1 LAHPVPGAF
10 TVRRP
15 RPEKAAVA
23 AARREQDPP
32 SVGRA
37 IFRFMATSLVAMLVL
52 ALAAVY
58 VQRRLGEEAAVKA
71 ARENASLIARGIV
84 QPVLTDQSLAGP
96 GADQTRLDRIVRSRV
111 LSKDIVRVKIWQEDG
126 RVLYSDEPRLMGGEY
141 ALDTDDVAV
150 LHGGGI
156 DSEISD
162 LRKPENRFEGGNGRL
177 LEVYLPVTVTPS
189 GKKVLFEI
197 YHRFDERT
205 VSGLR
210 LWRTSVPLLL
220 GAIAL
225 VWLLQV
231 PLVWSMAR
239 RLRAGHDERE
249 RLLRRAIE
257 SSTVER
263 RRIASDLHDGVVPQL
278 AGTAYLL
285 GAARQNVGTAP
296 MAETERALGDGA
308 GGIREA
314 IQQLRS
320 LIIEIHP
327 PNLERI
333 GLAGALEELA
343 AGVASAGLEV
353 DVQVEPD
360 LTVGPDGD
368 RLLYR
373 GAQEALRNVVA
384 HAHASRATLVVT
396 SDDGGALLVA
406 ADDGVGFTD
415 ADLARRRGEG
425 HVGLGLLKEL
435 VTEVGGAL
443 DVASEPGVGT
453 TLRLW
458 VPGA

>member
-1 LAHPVPGAF
+1 
-10 TVRRP
+10 
-15 RPEKAAVA
+15 
-23 AARREQDPP
+23 
-32 SVGRA
+32 
-37 IFRFMATSLVAMLVL
+37 MATSLVAMLVL

-58 VQRRLGEEAAVKA
+58 VQRRLGEEAAVRA
-71 ARENASLIARGIV
+71 ARENATLIANGIV
-84 QPVLTDQSLAGP
+84 APVLTDAALAGP
-96 GADQTRLDRIVRSRV
+96 GAAQQQLDQVVRRRV
-111 LSKDIVRVKIWQEDG
+111 LDQDIVRVKIWDRSGE
-126 RVLYSDEPRLMGGEY
+126 VLYSDEARLRGGHY
-141 ALDTDDVAV
+141 PLDNDDLEVFAT
-150 LHGGGI
+150 G
-156 DSEISD
+156 DSDAELSD
-162 LRKPENRFEGGNGRL
+162 LSKPENRFERGNGRL
-177 LEVYLPVTVTPS
+177 LEVYLPVRVEPS
-189 GKKVLFEI
+189 GRTVLFEL
-197 YHRFDERT
+197 YQRFDERT

-249 RLLRRAIE
+249 HLLRRAVE

-285 GAARQNVGTAP
+285 GAARQNVVTAP
-296 MAETERALGDGA
+296 VAETERALGDGA

-320 LIIEIHP
+320 LIIENHP

-343 AGVASAGLEV
+343 AGVASAGLDV
-353 DVQVEPD
+353 DVQVEPE
-360 LTVGPDGD
+360 LTVGAASD

-384 HAHASRATLVVT
+384 HAQASRATLVVT

-406 ADDGVGFTD
+406 SDDGVGFSD
-415 ADLARRRGEG
+415 ADVARSRDEG

-435 VTEVGGAL
+435 VADVGGAL
-443 DVASEPGVGT
+443 DVDSEPGVGT
-453 TLRLW
+453 TLKLW
-458 VPGA
+458 VPGT

>member
-1 LAHPVPGAF
+1 
-10 TVRRP
+10 
-15 RPEKAAVA
+15 
-23 AARREQDPP
+23 
-32 SVGRA
+32 
-37 IFRFMATSLVAMLVL
+37 MATSLVAMLVL

-58 VQRRLGEEAAVKA
+58 VQRRLGEEAAVRA
-71 ARENASLIARGIV
+71 ARENATLIANGIV
-84 QPVLTDQSLAGP
+84 EPVLTDAALAGP
-96 GADQTRLDRIVRSRV
+96 GAAQQQLDQVVRRRV
-111 LSKDIVRVKIWQEDG
+111 LDQDIVRVKIWDRSG
-126 RVLYSDEPRLMGGEY
+126 DVLYSDESRLRGGHY
-141 ALDTDDVAV
+141 PLDNDDLEVFAT
-150 LHGGGI
+150 G
-156 DSEISD
+156 DSDAELSD
-162 LRKPENRFEGGNGRL
+162 LSKPENRFERGNGRL
-177 LEVYLPVTVTPS
+177 LEVYLPVRVEPS
-189 GKKVLFEI
+189 GRTVLFEL
-197 YHRFDERT
+197 YQRFDERT

-249 RLLRRAIE
+249 RLLRRAVE

-285 GAARQNVGTAP
+285 GAARQNVVTAP
-296 MAETERALGDGA
+296 VAETERALGDGA

-343 AGVASAGLEV
+343 AGVASAGLDV
-353 DVQVEPD
+353 DVQVEPE
-360 LTVGPDGD
+360 LTVGTAGD

-406 ADDGVGFTD
+406 SDDGVGFSD
-415 ADLARRRGEG
+415 VDVARSRDEG

-435 VTEVGGAL
+435 VADVGGAL
-443 DVASEPGVGT
+443 DVDSEPGVGT
-453 TLRLW
+453 TLKLW
-458 VPGA
+458 VPGT

>member
-1 LAHPVPGAF
+1 MP
-10 TVRRP
+10 
-15 RPEKAAVA
+15 
-23 AARREQDPP
+23 
-32 SVGRA
+32 RA
-37 IFRFMATSLVAMLVL
+37 IFRFMATSLIAMLVL

-58 VQRRLGEEAAVKA
+58 VQRRLGEEAAVRA
-71 ARENASLIARGIV
+71 ARENAALIGHGIV
-84 QPVLTDQSLAGP
+84 EPVLTESSLTGS
-96 GADQTRLDRIVRSRV
+96 GAAEQQLDHLVRTRILDRN
-111 LSKDIVRVKIWQEDG
+111 IVRVKIWDPSG
-126 RVLYSDEPRLMGGEY
+126 RILYSDEPRLISGQYE
-141 ALDTDDVAV
+141 LDTDDTEV
-150 LHGGGI
+150 LRTGGT
-156 DSEISD
+156 DASISD
-162 LRKPENRFEGGNGRL
+162 LSKPENRFERGNGRL
-177 LEVYLPVTVTPS
+177 LEVYLPVRVEPTGRT
-189 GKKVLFEI
+189 VLFEL
-197 YHRFDERT
+197 YHRFDERS

-210 LWRTSVPLLL
+210 LWRASAPMLL
-220 GAIAL
+220 GAILL

-249 RLLRRAIE
+249 HLLRRAVE

-285 GAARQNVGTAP
+285 GAARQRISKAP
-296 MAETERALGDGA
+296 VAETERALNDGA

-343 AGVASAGLEV
+343 AGTSTAGLEV
-353 DVQVEPD
+353 DVQVDPELSID
-360 LTVGPDGD
+360 AAADQLI
-368 RLLYR
+368 YR

-384 HAHASRATLVVT
+384 HAHATRATLVVT
-396 SDDGGALLVA
+396 ADEGGALLVA
-406 ADDGVGFTD
+406 SDDGIGFCDDDVT
-415 ADLARRRGEG
+415 RRRGEG

-435 VTEVGGAL
+435 VRDAGGAL
-443 DVASEPGVGT
+443 DVESHQGVGT
-453 TLRLW
+453 TVRLW